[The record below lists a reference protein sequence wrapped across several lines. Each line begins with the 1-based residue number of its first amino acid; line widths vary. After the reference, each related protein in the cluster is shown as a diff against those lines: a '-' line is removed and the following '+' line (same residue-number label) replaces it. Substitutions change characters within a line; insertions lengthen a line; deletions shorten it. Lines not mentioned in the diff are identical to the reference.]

1 MYLYFH
7 TFSWTETYAE
17 KESCE
22 LKIFP
27 KWFKFS
33 PNSPDFVFY
42 VSQPVW
48 EAASLPAAGTVGFFP
63 WAEQDME
70 NGLFCGGVYGVPLVN
85 EPESLRRE
93 MIACG
98 KTQTC

>member
-1 MYLYFH
+1 MLRK
-7 TFSWTETYAE
+7 
-17 KESCE
+17 KESCK

-27 KWFKFS
+27 VVSGSNFHQ
-33 PNSPDFVFY
+33 NSPDFVFY
-42 VSQPVW
+42 VSHPMW

-93 MIACG
+93 MKNQRWPC
-98 KTQTC
+98 